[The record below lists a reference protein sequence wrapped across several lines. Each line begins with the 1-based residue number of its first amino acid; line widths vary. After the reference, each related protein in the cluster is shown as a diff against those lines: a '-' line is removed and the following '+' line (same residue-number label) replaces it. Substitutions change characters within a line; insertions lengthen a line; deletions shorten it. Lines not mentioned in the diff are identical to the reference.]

1 MLFAGAY
8 RDPAARLHS
17 IPPSNPLPR
26 FSILGTVRPPRYPKI
41 KIRANLCNPCQSV
54 KSVVKNSDFPR
65 KAMLLAAGRGTRLR
79 PLTDNI
85 PKCMVPVNGKPI
97 LERNIEWLNKFGVEE
112 FIINLYHLPEMVTDY
127 FGDGRQRGLE
137 ITYSVEKELLGTA
150 GGVKNV
156 AWFFDGPFFLWYG
169 DNLCT
174 SDLGQMWGFHQSRG
188 GIATIALYHREDPTA
203 SGIVSLDRDNRIQRF
218 LEKPRPEQVFSHWV
232 NAGVFILEPEV
243 LEYIP
248 EDGCP
253 DFGHDVLPAIL
264 ASGRPM
270 YGYRLS
276 SDERLWW
283 IDTPEDLKRIQEEIK

>member
-1 MLFAGAY
+1 
-8 RDPAARLHS
+8 
-17 IPPSNPLPR
+17 
-26 FSILGTVRPPRYPKI
+26 
-41 KIRANLCNPCQSV
+41 
-54 KSVVKNSDFPR
+54 
-65 KAMLLAAGRGTRLR
+65 MLLAAGRGTRLK
-79 PLTDNI
+79 PLTDHI
-85 PKCMVPVNGKPI
+85 PKCMVPVAGKPL
-97 LERNIEWLNKFGVEE
+97 LEHNIAWLRKFGVKELVV
-112 FIINLYHLPEMVTDY
+112 NVYHLPQVVIDY
-127 FGDGRQRGLE
+127 FGDGTQWDVK
-137 ITYSVEKELLGTA
+137 ITYSIEEELLGTA

-156 AWFFDGPFFLWYG
+156 AWFFDGPFILWYG

-174 SDLGQMWGFHQSRG
+174 CNLERMWHFHKSKK
-188 GIATIALYHREDPTA
+188 GITTMALHYRDDPTA
-203 SGIVSLDRDNRIQRF
+203 SGIVGLDGNDRIHRF

-232 NAGVFILEPEV
+232 NAGVFILDPEV

-264 ASGRPM
+264 ASGSPM